1 MKYILDFI
9 FTDILKF
16 SASVL
21 LLSVAFK
28 IYRVRLEIEGSSKC
42 CKFRSYNSGGRADFV
57 TNQAEIS

>member
-42 CKFRSYNSGGRADFV
+42 CKFRSYNKGGNADFV
-57 TNQAEIS
+57 TNEAEIT